1 MTSDPPDLPLSGLR
15 VVEFA
20 HMVMGPTCGLML
32 GDLGADVIK
41 IEPVPAGD
49 NTRRLTGSGA
59 GFFAMFNRN
68 KRSLALDLK
77 SAKGKEIVL
86 RLIGTSDVVTE
97 NFRPGAMKG
106 LGLDYDSLRKLNP
119 RLIYASHKGFLAGPY
134 EKRTALDEVAQMM
147 GGLAYMT
154 GLPRRPLRAGSSVI
168 DIMGGMFGAMGVMAA
183 LIQRQRTGEGQEVT
197 SSLFE
202 SVVLLMGQHMAYAAT
217 TGKVLPPMSI
227 RVAAWAVYDIF
238 ETSDGQQIFVGVVS
252 DTQWKQFCEAFGRPD
267 LLADPS
273 LASNVQRVQARD
285 RLIPIVAAV
294 FKRFAK
300 AELMAKCEATGL
312 PFAPITKPEDLFD
325 DPHLN
330 ASGGLLDI
338 TLPNGTPTRLPALPL
353 EMAGRRF
360 GVRRDLPRIGADA
373 RDVLAELGY
382 TAFDVD
388 RLIADG
394 IIVTETA

>member
-1 MTSDPPDLPLSGLR
+1 MSATDLPLAGIR

-32 GDLGADVIK
+32 ADLGAEVIK

-68 KRSLALDLK
+68 KRSLALDLN
-77 SAKGKEIVL
+77 SAKGKEIIL
-86 RLIGTSDVVTE
+86 RLIGTADVVTE
-97 NFRPGAMKG
+97 NFRPGAMAG
-106 LGLDYDSLRKLNP
+106 LGLDYDSLRQLNP

-134 EKRTALDEVAQMM
+134 ENRTALDEVAQMM

-154 GLPRRPLRAGSSVI
+154 DLPERPLRAGSSVI

-183 LIQRQRTGEGQEVT
+183 LIQRQRTGRGQEIT

-202 SVVLLMGQHMAYAAT
+202 SVVLLMGQHMAYKAT
-217 TGKVLPPMSI
+217 TGKALPPMSI

-238 ETSDGQQIFVGVVS
+238 ETADGQKIFIGVVS

-267 LLADPS
+267 LLADAS
-273 LASNVQRVQARD
+273 LATNVQRVHARD
-285 RLIPIVAAV
+285 RLIPIVTEV
-294 FKRFAK
+294 FRKLTK
-300 AELMAKCEATGL
+300 AELMEKCEATGL
-312 PFAPITKPEDLFD
+312 PFAPITRPEDLFD

-330 ASGGLLDI
+330 ASGGLLDV
-338 TLPNGTPTRLPALPL
+338 TLPDGTPTKLPALPL
-353 EMAGRRF
+353 EMAGQRF
-360 GVRRDLPRIGADA
+360 ALRHDLPRIGEHG
-373 RDVLAELGY
+373 RETLAGLGY
-382 TAFDVD
+382 SAAEIDAFLNDKV
-388 RLIADG
+388 IT
-394 IIVTETA
+394 VS

>member
-1 MTSDPPDLPLSGLR
+1 MSATDLPLAGIR

-32 GDLGADVIK
+32 ADLGAEVIK

-77 SAKGKEIVL
+77 SAKGKEIIL
-86 RLIGTSDVVTE
+86 RLIGTADVVTE
-97 NFRPGAMKG
+97 NFRPGAMAG
-106 LGLDYDSLRKLNP
+106 LGLDYDSLRQLNP

-134 EKRTALDEVAQMM
+134 ENRTALDEVAQMM
-147 GGLAYMT
+147 GGLAYLT
-154 GLPRRPLRAGSSVI
+154 GLPERPLRAGSSVI

-183 LIQRQRTGEGQEVT
+183 LIQRQRTGRGQEIT

-202 SVVLLMGQHMAYAAT
+202 SVVLLMGQHMAYKAT
-217 TGKVLPPMSI
+217 TGKALPPMSI

-238 ETSDGQQIFVGVVS
+238 ETADGQKIFIGVVS

-267 LLADPS
+267 LLADAS
-273 LASNVQRVQARD
+273 LATNVQRVHARD
-285 RLIPIVAAV
+285 RLIPIVTEV
-294 FKRFAK
+294 FRKLTK
-300 AELMAKCEATGL
+300 AELMEKCEATGL
-312 PFAPITKPEDLFD
+312 PFAPITRPEDLFD

-330 ASGGLLDI
+330 ASGGLLDV
-338 TLPNGTPTRLPALPL
+338 TLPDGTPTKLPALPL
-353 EMAGRRF
+353 EMAGQRF
-360 GVRRDLPRIGADA
+360 ALRHDLPRIGEHG
-373 RDVLAELGY
+373 RETLAGLGY
-382 TAFDVD
+382 SAAEIDAFLNDKV
-388 RLIADG
+388 IT
-394 IIVTETA
+394 VS

>member
-1 MTSDPPDLPLSGLR
+1 MTSHDLPLSGIR

-32 GDLGADVIK
+32 ADLGAEVIK

-77 SAKGKEIVL
+77 SPKGREIVL
-86 RLIGTSDVVTE
+86 RLIGTADVVTE
-97 NFRPGAMKG
+97 NFRPGAMTG

-134 EKRTALDEVAQMM
+134 EHRTALDEVAQMM

-154 GLPRRPLRAGSSVI
+154 GLPGRPLRAGSSVI

-202 SVVLLMGQHMAYAAT
+202 SVVLLMGQHMAYKAT
-217 TGKVLPPMSI
+217 TGKALPPMSI

-238 ETSDGQQIFVGVVS
+238 ETKDGQQIFIGVVS
-252 DTQWKQFCEAFGRPD
+252 DTQWKQFCEAFGRPE
-267 LLADPS
+267 LLADTA
-273 LASNVQRVQARD
+273 LATNVQRVHARD
-285 RLIPIVAAV
+285 RLIPIVAEV
-294 FKRFAK
+294 FRGFTK
-300 AELMAKCEATGL
+300 AELMAKCETTGL
-312 PFAPITKPEDLFD
+312 PFAPITRPEDLFD

-330 ASGGLLDI
+330 ASGGLLDV
-338 TLPNGTPTRLPALPL
+338 TLPDGTPTRLPALPL

-360 GVRRDLPRIGADA
+360 GLRRDLPKTGADA
-373 RDVLAELGY
+373 RDLLSGLGY
-382 TAFDVD
+382 AATDID

-394 IIVTETA
+394 IIVTESP

>member
-1 MTSDPPDLPLSGLR
+1 MSEKVDLPLAGIR

-32 GDLGADVIK
+32 ADMGAEVIK

-77 SAKGKEIVL
+77 SPKGKEIVL
-86 RLIGTSDVVTE
+86 RLIGKADVVTE
-97 NFRPGAMKG
+97 NFRPGAMAG
-106 LGLDYDSLRKLNP
+106 LGLDYETLRKLNP
-119 RLIYASHKGFLAGPY
+119 GLIYASHKGFLAGPY
-134 EKRTALDEVAQMM
+134 EHRTALDEVAQMM

-154 GLPRRPLRAGSSVI
+154 GLPDRPLRAGSSVI

-183 LIQRQRTGEGQEVT
+183 LIQRQRTGQGQEVT

-217 TGKVLPPMSI
+217 TGKPLPPMSI

-238 ETSDGQQIFVGVVS
+238 ETADGQKIFIGVVS
-252 DTQWKQFCEAFGRPD
+252 DTQWKLFCEAFGRPD
-267 LLADPS
+267 LLADAS
-273 LASNVQRVQARD
+273 LATNVQRVHARD
-285 RLIPIVAAV
+285 RLIPIVAGV
-294 FKRFAK
+294 FKTLSK
-300 AELMAKCEATGL
+300 QELMAKCEATGL
-312 PFAPITKPEDLFD
+312 PFAPITRPEDLFD

-330 ASGGLLDI
+330 ASGGLLDV
-338 TLPNGTPTRLPALPL
+338 TLPSGTPTKLPALPL

-360 GVRRDLPRIGADA
+360 GLRHDLPRIGEHG
-373 RDVLAELGY
+373 RETLAALGY
-382 TAFDVD
+382 SASEIDT
-388 RLIADG
+388 LITDK
-394 IIVTETA
+394 IITVS

>member
-1 MTSDPPDLPLSGLR
+1 MSQPADLPLAGIR

-32 GDLGADVIK
+32 ADLGAEVIK

-77 SAKGKEIVL
+77 SPKGKEIVL
-86 RLIGTSDVVTE
+86 RLIGTADVVTE
-97 NFRPGAMKG
+97 NFRPGAMKN
-106 LGLDYDSLRKLNP
+106 LGLDYESLRALNP
-119 RLIYASHKGFLAGPY
+119 RVIYASHKGFLAGPY
-134 EKRTALDEVAQMM
+134 ENRTALDEVAQMM

-154 GLPRRPLRAGSSVI
+154 GLPERPLRAGSSVI

-183 LIQRQRTGEGQEVT
+183 LIQRQRTGQGQEVT

-202 SVVLLMGQHMAYAAT
+202 SAVLLMGQHMAYKAT
-217 TGKVLPPMSI
+217 TGKALPPMSI

-238 ETSDGQQIFVGVVS
+238 ETADGQRIFIGVVS

-267 LLADPS
+267 LLADES
-273 LASNVQRVQARD
+273 LTSNVQRVHARD
-285 RLIPIVAAV
+285 RLIPLVAEV
-294 FKRFAK
+294 FKTFTK

-312 PFAPITKPEDLFD
+312 PFAPITRPEDLFD

-330 ASGGLLDI
+330 ASGGLLDV

-360 GVRRDLPRIGADA
+360 GVRHDLPKIGEHG
-373 RDVLAELGY
+373 RETLAGLGY
-382 TAFDVD
+382 SAAEIDT
-388 RLIADG
+388 LINDKV
-394 IIVTETA
+394 ITVS

>member
-1 MTSDPPDLPLSGLR
+1 MSEDSDLPLSGIR

-20 HMVMGPTCGLML
+20 HMVMGPTCGLVL
-32 GDLGADVIK
+32 ADLGAEVIK

-77 SAKGKEIVL
+77 SAKGREIIL
-86 RLIGTSDVVTE
+86 RLIGTADVVTE
-97 NFRPGAMKG
+97 NFRPGAMAG
-106 LGLDYDSLRKLNP
+106 LGLDYGNLRKLNP

-134 EKRTALDEVAQMM
+134 EQRTALDEVAQMM

-154 GLPRRPLRAGSSVI
+154 GLPGRPLRAGSSVI
-168 DIMGGMFGAMGVMAA
+168 DIMGGMFGALGVMAA
-183 LIQRQRTGEGQEVT
+183 LVQRQRTGQGQEVT

-202 SVVLLMGQHMAYAAT
+202 SVVLLMGQHMAYLAT
-217 TGKVLPPMSI
+217 TGKPLPPMSI

-238 ETSDGQQIFVGVVS
+238 ETADGQQIFIGVVS

-267 LLADPS
+267 LLADAA
-273 LASNVQRVQARD
+273 LATNVQRVHARD
-285 RLIPIVAAV
+285 RLIPIVAEV
-294 FKRFAK
+294 FKKFAK

-338 TLPNGTPTRLPALPL
+338 TLPNGTPTKLPALPL
-353 EMAGRRF
+353 EMAGRRL

-373 RDVLAELGY
+373 RELLGDLGY
-382 TAFDVD
+382 AATDIERF
-388 RLIADG
+388 ITDG
-394 IIVTETA
+394 IVVTEPA

>member
-1 MTSDPPDLPLSGLR
+1 MSQPADLPLAGIR

-32 GDLGADVIK
+32 ADLGAEVIK

-77 SAKGKEIVL
+77 SPRGKEIIL
-86 RLIGTSDVVTE
+86 RLIASADVVTE
-97 NFRPGAMKG
+97 NFRPGAMAG
-106 LGLDYDSLRKLNP
+106 LGLDYDSLRKLNH

-134 EKRTALDEVAQMM
+134 ENRTALDEVAQMM

-154 GLPRRPLRAGSSVI
+154 GLPERPLRAGSSVI

-183 LIQRQRTGEGQEVT
+183 LIQRQRTGQGQEIT

-202 SVVLLMGQHMAYAAT
+202 SVVLLMGQHMAYKAAT
-217 TGKVLPPMSI
+217 GKALPPMSI

-238 ETSDGQQIFVGVVS
+238 ETADSQRIFIGVVS
-252 DTQWKQFCEAFGRPD
+252 DTQWKQFCEAFGRSD
-267 LLADPS
+267 LLADAS
-273 LASNVQRVQARD
+273 LATNVQRVHARD
-285 RLIPIVAAV
+285 RLIPVVAEA
-294 FKRFAK
+294 FKKFTK

-312 PFAPITKPEDLFD
+312 PFAPITRPEDLFD

-330 ASGGLLDI
+330 ASGGLLDV
-338 TLPNGTPTRLPALPL
+338 TLPNGTPTKLPALPL
-353 EMAGRRF
+353 EMAGQRF
-360 GVRRDLPRIGADA
+360 GLRHDLPRIGEHG
-373 RDVLAELGY
+373 RETLAGLGY
-382 TAFDVD
+382 SGAEIDAFLNDKV
-388 RLIADG
+388 IT
-394 IIVTETA
+394 VS

>member
-1 MTSDPPDLPLSGLR
+1 MSATDLPLAGIR

-32 GDLGADVIK
+32 ADLGAEVIK

-77 SAKGKEIVL
+77 SAKGKEIIL
-86 RLIGTSDVVTE
+86 RLIGTADVVTE
-97 NFRPGAMKG
+97 NFRPGAMAG
-106 LGLDYDSLRKLNP
+106 LGLDYDSLRQLNP

-134 EKRTALDEVAQMM
+134 ENRTALDEVAQMM

-154 GLPRRPLRAGSSVI
+154 GLPERPLRAGSSVI

-183 LIQRQRTGEGQEVT
+183 LIQRQRTGRGQEIT

-202 SVVLLMGQHMAYAAT
+202 SVVLLMGQHMAYKAT
-217 TGKVLPPMSI
+217 TGKALPPMSI

-238 ETSDGQQIFVGVVS
+238 ETADGQKIFIGVVS

-267 LLADPS
+267 LLADAS
-273 LASNVQRVQARD
+273 LATNVQRVHARD
-285 RLIPIVAAV
+285 RLIPIVTEV
-294 FKRFAK
+294 FRKLTK
-300 AELMAKCEATGL
+300 AELMEKCEATGL
-312 PFAPITKPEDLFD
+312 PFAPITRPEDLFD

-330 ASGGLLDI
+330 ASGGLLDV
-338 TLPNGTPTRLPALPL
+338 TLPDGTPTKLPALPL
-353 EMAGRRF
+353 EMAGQRF
-360 GVRRDLPRIGADA
+360 ALRHDLPRIGEHG
-373 RDVLAELGY
+373 RETLAGLGY
-382 TAFDVD
+382 SAAEIDAFLNDKV
-388 RLIADG
+388 IT
-394 IIVTETA
+394 VS

>member
-1 MTSDPPDLPLSGLR
+1 MTESDLPLAGIR

-77 SAKGKEIVL
+77 SARGREIVL
-86 RLIGTSDVVTE
+86 RLLGTADVVTE
-97 NFRPGAMKG
+97 NFRPGAMAG
-106 LGLDYDSLRKLNP
+106 LGLDYESLRKLNP

-154 GLPRRPLRAGSSVI
+154 GLPGRPLRAGSSVI

-183 LIQRQRTGEGQEVT
+183 LIQRARTGQGQEVT

-202 SVVLLMGQHMAYAAT
+202 SVVLLMGQHMAYAAS

-238 ETSDGQQIFVGVVS
+238 ETSDGQQIFIGVVS
-252 DTQWKQFCEAFGRPD
+252 DTQWKQFCEAFGRAD
-267 LLADPS
+267 LLADDS
-273 LASNVQRVQARD
+273 LATNVQRVHARD
-285 RLIPIVAAV
+285 RLIPIVAEV
-294 FKRFAK
+294 FKAFTK

-312 PFAPITKPEDLFD
+312 PFAPITKPEDLFG

-338 TLPNGTPTRLPALPL
+338 TLPDGTPTKLPALPL

-360 GVRRDLPRIGADA
+360 GVRRDLPGIGADA
-373 RDVLAELGY
+373 RDVLGELGY
-382 TAFDVD
+382 AAAEID
-388 RLIADG
+388 RLIADK

>member
-1 MTSDPPDLPLSGLR
+1 MSEKVDLPLAGIR

-32 GDLGADVIK
+32 ADMGAEVIK

-77 SAKGKEIVL
+77 SPKGKEIVL
-86 RLIGTSDVVTE
+86 RLIGKADVVTE
-97 NFRPGAMKG
+97 NFRPGAMAG
-106 LGLDYDSLRKLNP
+106 LGLDYETLRKLNP
-119 RLIYASHKGFLAGPY
+119 GLIYASHKGFLAGPY
-134 EKRTALDEVAQMM
+134 EHRTALDEVAQMM

-154 GLPRRPLRAGSSVI
+154 GLPDRPLRAGSSVI

-183 LIQRQRTGEGQEVT
+183 LIQRQRTGQGQEVT

-217 TGKVLPPMSI
+217 TGKPLPPMSI

-238 ETSDGQQIFVGVVS
+238 ETADGQKIFIGVVS
-252 DTQWKQFCEAFGRPD
+252 DTQWKLFCEAFGRPD
-267 LLADPS
+267 LLADAS
-273 LASNVQRVQARD
+273 LATNVQRVHARD
-285 RLIPIVAAV
+285 RLIPIVAGV
-294 FKRFAK
+294 FKTLSK
-300 AELMAKCEATGL
+300 QELMAKCEATGL
-312 PFAPITKPEDLFD
+312 PFAPITRPEDLFD

-330 ASGGLLDI
+330 ASGGLLDV
-338 TLPNGTPTRLPALPL
+338 TLPSGTPTKLPALPL

-360 GVRRDLPRIGADA
+360 GLRHDLPRIGEHG
-373 RDVLAELGY
+373 RETLAALGY
-382 TAFDVD
+382 SASEIDT
-388 RLIADG
+388 LINDK
-394 IIVTETA
+394 IITVS

>member
-1 MTSDPPDLPLSGLR
+1 MAEKGDLPLAGIR

-32 GDLGADVIK
+32 ADLGAEVIK

-77 SAKGKEIVL
+77 SPKGREIIL
-86 RLIGTSDVVTE
+86 RLIGTADVVTE
-97 NFRPGAMKG
+97 NFRPGAMAG
-106 LGLDYDSLRKLNP
+106 LGLDYDSLRKLNS

-134 EKRTALDEVAQMM
+134 ENRTALDEVAQMM

-154 GLPRRPLRAGSSVI
+154 GLPERPLRAGSSVI

-183 LIQRQRTGEGQEVT
+183 LVQRQRTGEGQEVT

-202 SVVLLMGQHMAYAAT
+202 SVVLLMGQHMAYKAT
-217 TGKVLPPMSI
+217 TGKALPPMSI

-238 ETSDGQQIFVGVVS
+238 ETADGQKVFIGVVS

-267 LLADPS
+267 LLADTS
-273 LASNVQRVQARD
+273 LATNVQRVHARD
-285 RLIPIVAAV
+285 RLIPVVTEV
-294 FKRFAK
+294 FKKFSK

-312 PFAPITKPEDLFD
+312 PFAPITRPEDLFD

-330 ASGGLLDI
+330 ASGGLLDV

-353 EMAGRRF
+353 EMAGQRLGLRH
-360 GVRRDLPRIGADA
+360 DLPKIGEHGRETLAD
-373 RDVLAELGY
+373 LGY
-382 TAFDVD
+382 SAAEIDA
-388 RLIADG
+388 LITDK
-394 IIVTETA
+394 VLTVS

>member
-1 MTSDPPDLPLSGLR
+1 MNEPGDLPLAGIR

-32 GDLGADVIK
+32 ADLGAEVIK

-77 SAKGKEIVL
+77 SPKGREIVL
-86 RLIGTSDVVTE
+86 RLIGTADVVTE
-97 NFRPGAMKG
+97 NFRPGAMAG
-106 LGLDYDSLRKLNP
+106 LGLDYASLRQLNP

-134 EKRTALDEVAQMM
+134 EQRTALDEVAQMM

-154 GLPRRPLRAGSSVI
+154 GLPGRPLRAGSSVI

-217 TGKVLPPMSI
+217 TGKQLPPMSI

-238 ETSDGQQIFVGVVS
+238 ETADGQQIFIGVVS

-267 LLADPS
+267 LLADAA
-273 LASNVQRVQARD
+273 LATNVQRVHARD

-294 FKRFAK
+294 FKKFPK

-312 PFAPITKPEDLFD
+312 PFAPITRPEDLFD

-338 TLPNGTPTRLPALPL
+338 TLPNGTPTKVPALPL

-360 GVRRDLPRIGADA
+360 GLRHDLPRIGEHG
-373 RDVLAELGY
+373 RETLAGLGY
-382 TAFDVD
+382 SASEIDA
-388 RLIADG
+388 LINDKV
-394 IIVTETA
+394 ITVS

>member
-1 MTSDPPDLPLSGLR
+1 MGEARDLPLAGIR

-32 GDLGADVIK
+32 ADLGAEVIK
-41 IEPVPAGD
+41 IEPVPSGD

-77 SAKGKEIVL
+77 SPRGKEIVL
-86 RLIGTSDVVTE
+86 RLISTADVVTE
-97 NFRPGAMKG
+97 NFRPGAMAG
-106 LGLDYDSLRKLNP
+106 LGLDYESLRKLNP

-134 EKRTALDEVAQMM
+134 ENRTALDEVAQMM

-154 GLPRRPLRAGSSVI
+154 GLPERPLRAGSSVI
-168 DIMGGMFGAMGVMAA
+168 DIMGGMFGAMGVIAA
-183 LIQRQRTGEGQEVT
+183 VVQRQRTGVGQEVT

-202 SVVLLMGQHMAYAAT
+202 SVVLLMGQHMAYKAT
-217 TGKVLPPMSI
+217 TGTALPPMSI

-238 ETSDGQQIFVGVVS
+238 ETKDGQKIFVGVVS

-267 LLADPS
+267 LLADAS
-273 LASNVQRVQARD
+273 LATNVQRVHARE
-285 RLIPIVAAV
+285 RLIPIVADV
-294 FKRFAK
+294 FRKFSK

-312 PFAPITKPEDLFD
+312 PFAPITRPEELFD

-330 ASGGLLDI
+330 ASGGLLDV
-338 TLPNGTPTRLPALPL
+338 TLPNGTPTKLPALPL
-353 EMAGRRF
+353 EMAGQRF
-360 GVRRDLPRIGADA
+360 GLRHDLPKIGEHG
-373 RDVLAELGY
+373 RETLAGLGY
-382 TAFDVD
+382 SAAEIDAFINDKV
-388 RLIADG
+388 IT
-394 IIVTETA
+394 VS

>member
-1 MTSDPPDLPLSGLR
+1 MGEARDLPLAGIR

-32 GDLGADVIK
+32 ADLGAEVIK
-41 IEPVPAGD
+41 IEPVPSGD

-77 SAKGKEIVL
+77 SPRGKEIVL
-86 RLIGTSDVVTE
+86 RLISTADVVTE
-97 NFRPGAMKG
+97 NFRPGAMAG
-106 LGLDYDSLRKLNP
+106 LGLDYESLRKLNP

-134 EKRTALDEVAQMM
+134 ENRTALDEVAQMM

-154 GLPRRPLRAGSSVI
+154 GLPERPLRAGSSVI
-168 DIMGGMFGAMGVMAA
+168 DIMGGMFGAMGVIAA
-183 LIQRQRTGEGQEVT
+183 VVQRQRTGVGQEVT

-202 SVVLLMGQHMAYAAT
+202 SVVLLMGQHMAYKAT
-217 TGKVLPPMSI
+217 TGAALPPMSI

-238 ETSDGQQIFVGVVS
+238 ETKDGQKIFVGVVS

-267 LLADPS
+267 LLADAS
-273 LASNVQRVQARD
+273 LATNVQRVHARE
-285 RLIPIVAAV
+285 RLIPIVADV
-294 FKRFAK
+294 FRKFSK

-312 PFAPITKPEDLFD
+312 PFAPITRPEELFD

-330 ASGGLLDI
+330 ASGGLLDV
-338 TLPNGTPTRLPALPL
+338 TLPNGTPTKLPALPL
-353 EMAGRRF
+353 EMAGQRF
-360 GVRRDLPRIGADA
+360 GLRHDLPKIGEHG
-373 RDVLAELGY
+373 RETLAGLGY
-382 TAFDVD
+382 SAAEIDAFINDKV
-388 RLIADG
+388 IT
-394 IIVTETA
+394 VS

>member
-1 MTSDPPDLPLSGLR
+1 
-15 VVEFA
+15 
-20 HMVMGPTCGLML
+20 
-32 GDLGADVIK
+32 
-41 IEPVPAGD
+41 
-49 NTRRLTGSGA
+49 
-59 GFFAMFNRN
+59 
-68 KRSLALDLK
+68 
-77 SAKGKEIVL
+77 
-86 RLIGTSDVVTE
+86 VVTE